1 MSELLPLFPLGT
13 VLFPGMILPL
23 RVFEERYRQMVADLL
38 AKPEAAREFGVVAI
52 RKGREVATDSAPDSD
67 SVPELHEIGCVARL
81 RESTRHP
88 DGRFD
93 LVSIGTR
100 RFRLLRTDDSLP
112 YYQGEVEELPERV
125 LPDQA
130 PSEQAPSEQAPFE
143 QAPPDQ
149 ATKDQWG
156 RDEAAKAAWAVQ
168 SVQAAF
174 RDYLNALAD
183 RAGAVVR
190 VAEIPD
196 DPILLSYVVAA
207 GMIIDLPERQALL
220 AAPHAVARLRAE
232 RSLLTR
238 ERAMLRLT
246 TSRPAPDLSQERFSP
261 N

>member
-13 VLFPGMILPL
+13 VLFPGMVLPL

-38 AKPEAAREFGVVAI
+38 AKPEPAREFGVVAI
-52 RKGREVATDSAPDSD
+52 RKGREVATDSAPGIGNA
-67 SVPELHEIGCVARL
+67 PELYDIGCVARL

-93 LVSIGTR
+93 LVTIGTR

-112 YYQGEVEELPERV
+112 YYQGEVEELPEQA

-130 PSEQAPSEQAPFE
+130 P
-143 QAPPDQ
+143 PDQ
-149 ATKDQWG
+149 SR
-156 RDEAAKAAWAVQ
+156 RDEAAKVAWAVQ

-207 GMIIDLPERQALL
+207 GMIMDLPERQALL
-220 AAPHAVARLRAE
+220 AAPHAVARLKAE

>member
-23 RVFEERYRQMVADLL
+23 RVFEERYRQMVTDLL
-38 AKPEAAREFGVVAI
+38 AKPEPAREFGVVAI
-52 RKGREVATDSAPDSD
+52 RKGREVGTENS
-67 SVPELHEIGCVARL
+67 PELHDIGCVARL
-81 RESTRHP
+81 RETTRHA

-93 LVSIGTR
+93 LVTIGTR
-100 RFRLLRTDDSLP
+100 RFRLLRADDTLP
-112 YYQGEVEELPERV
+112 YYQGEIEELPEQV
-125 LPDQA
+125 LPDEPPPDQ
-130 PSEQAPSEQAPFE
+130 P
-143 QAPPDQ
+143 PPDQ
-149 ATKDQWG
+149 ARPDQARPGQAGAG
-156 RDEAAKAAWAVQ
+156 RTSAGAAQAAWAVQ
-168 SVQAAF
+168 AVQAAF
-174 RDYLNALAD
+174 REYLNALAD

-196 DPILLSYVVAA
+196 DPVLLSYVVAA

-220 AAPHAVARLRAE
+220 AAPDGVSRLKAE
-232 RSLLTR
+232 RVLLTR